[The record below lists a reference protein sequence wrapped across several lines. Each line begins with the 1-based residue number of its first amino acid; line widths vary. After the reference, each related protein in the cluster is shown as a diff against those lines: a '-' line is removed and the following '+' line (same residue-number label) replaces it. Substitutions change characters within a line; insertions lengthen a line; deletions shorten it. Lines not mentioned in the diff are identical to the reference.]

1 MEKIKCNSCEI
12 EKDITSFYK
21 CKGCKDGVSKVC
33 KLCKT
38 QGRLSTRSQATTHP
52 FNIKFRQ
59 TEESFYNMAGT
70 TPKDY
75 KDMWEILSL
84 IGYNVEEDI
93 HHQFVDKIN
102 QTLLKPM
109 KYKKKKHI
117 TSFLPNGEPHPNR
130 RGQKKT
136 PIQEE

>member
-1 MEKIKCNSCEI
+1 MDKIICNSCQV
-12 EKDITSFYK
+12 EKDLTAFYK
-21 CKGCKDGVSKVC
+21 CKNCKDGVGKVC
-33 KLCKT
+33 KMCKN
-38 QGRLSTRSQATTHP
+38 QGRKSTKSERTVHSFNKEFRRSD
-52 FNIKFRQ
+52 
-59 TEESFYNMAGT
+59 ESYYNMAGT

-84 IGYNVEEDI
+84 MGYNLEKDI

-117 TSFLPNGEPHPNR
+117 TSFLPNGDPQPNR

-136 PIQEE
+136 PTE

>member
-21 CKGCKDGVSKVC
+21 CKECRDGVSKVC

-38 QGRLSTRSQATTHP
+38 QGRKSRKSEATIHP
-52 FNIKFRQ
+52 FNKEFRRSEDSWW
-59 TEESFYNMAGT
+59 TMAGT

-75 KDMWEILSL
+75 KDMWEILIL
-84 IGYNVEEDI
+84 MNYNLEEDI
-93 HHQFVDKIN
+93 HLQFIKKWN
-102 QTLLKPM
+102 QTLSKPL

-130 RGQKKT
+130 RGVKKT
-136 PIQEE
+136 PTNQ